1 MPKYEAIDWY
11 ATPLYYD
18 IVFEEDTTREG
29 DFIEEALRRFGRL
42 RRRRAR
48 PRLLEPACGSGRLVA
63 EMTRRGF
70 DVTGFDRSDV
80 MLEFARERLAKS
92 RLRARLS
99 KGLLEDFSFRGKF
112 DVAHCFVST
121 FKYLLT
127 AKAARDHLRC
137 VARALE
143 PGGLYLLGFHLSD
156 YTWPFCQHERWVCGR
171 DGVQVI
177 CNIRSWPPERARRR
191 ERCRARMV
199 IDDHGVEK
207 RAESTWWFRTYDA
220 GQARRLLRSVP
231 EFEHVATYDF
241 CYDWTRPRDL
251 DMKLLDT
258 LLILR
263 RR

>member
-1 MPKYEAIDWY
+1 MPRYEAIDWY

-18 IVFEEDTTREG
+18 IVFEEDTKKEG
-29 DFIEEALRRFGRL
+29 DFIEQALARFGKL
-42 RRRRAR
+42 ERRRAR

-80 MLEFARERLAKS
+80 MLDFARERLAKA
-92 RLRARLS
+92 RLRARLG
-99 KGLLEDFSFRGKF
+99 KGLLEEFSFRGKF

-121 FKYLLT
+121 FKYLST
-127 AKAARDHLRC
+127 EKAARDHLRC
-137 VARALE
+137 MARALR
-143 PGGLYLLGFHLSD
+143 PGGIYLLGFHLSD
-156 YTWPFCQHERWVCGR
+156 YSWPFCQHERWVCGR
-171 DGVQVI
+171 DGVKVV

-199 IDDHGVEK
+199 IDDQGVEK
-207 RAESTWWFRTYDA
+207 RAETNWWFRTYDA
-220 GQARRLLRSVP
+220 SEARRLLRAVP
-231 EFEHVATYDF
+231 QFEHVATYDF
-241 CYDWTRPRDL
+241 CYDWTRPRNL
-251 DMKLLDT
+251 DMTLLDT